1 VPPAV
6 DIEYDMDIRPGEVDA
21 VPADP
26 ELLRHLLRPET
37 GGEAP
42 RNGVLKIA
50 PSLPSALGD

>member
-1 VPPAV
+1 V
-6 DIEYDMDIRPGEVDA
+6 DLEHDMDIRPGEVDA